1 MRQGSRSRKHGFTL
15 IELMV
20 SMALG
25 LLVVGA
31 AVKLFSQ
38 GIDATW
44 VVSQRAEMQ
53 QDLRAVQVMMT
64 RDISQAGAGLPSG
77 QGVALP
83 SGTGTIPVYGCDQ
96 SGTAAGCPP
105 VGAVKYPI
113 TSGIPYLYGII
124 PGYQIGII
132 PPGSTTKTDLIT
144 VTYTDPVL
152 MLNCYQA
159 TIVSGTSVT
168 FTGPPLPG
176 PPASTWS
183 PTCTLPPSLT
193 LPQALNDPVV
203 GLQPGD
209 LILFQGKVGGATT
222 YAVGEV
228 SQVTGAYP
236 TFTVSF
242 NSGDVLH
249 MNQPTATNGDLSQ
262 LRTSPASTPNVSNR
276 LQVITYYLKNIPD
289 PTGATSG
296 TVILYRQ
303 VNGQSA
309 IPLADNIINM
319 QFTYDTYDTSGN
331 LLNQTGDGGESL
343 GVSLNLIRKI
353 NIANLAVH
361 STVAGTRSSLMA
373 TKGYQGY
380 DIQTSISARNLS
392 YLNRYPTN

>member
-1 MRQGSRSRKHGFTL
+1 
-15 IELMV
+15 
-20 SMALG
+20 
-25 LLVVGA
+25 
-31 AVKLFSQ
+31 
-38 GIDATW
+38 
-44 VVSQRAEMQ
+44 
-53 QDLRAVQVMMT
+53 
-64 RDISQAGAGLPSG
+64 
-77 QGVALP
+77 
-83 SGTGTIPVYGCDQ
+83 
-96 SGTAAGCPP
+96 
-105 VGAVKYPI
+105 
-113 TSGIPYLYGII
+113 
-124 PGYQIGII
+124 
-132 PPGSTTKTDLIT
+132 
-144 VTYTDPVL
+144 
-152 MLNCYQA
+152 
-159 TIVSGTSVT
+159 
-168 FTGPPLPG
+168 
-176 PPASTWS
+176 
-183 PTCTLPPSLT
+183 
-193 LPQALNDPVV
+193 
-203 GLQPGD
+203 
-209 LILFQGKVGGATT
+209 
-222 YAVGEV
+222 
-228 SQVTGAYP
+228 
-236 TFTVSF
+236 
-242 NSGDVLH
+242 

-353 NIANLAVH
+353 NIAHLAVH